1 MYERRGEETIRS
13 SFITAQTR
21 SHEKDETINIKGLIF
36 MNLTEYVEK
45 VSGIQL
51 TVYQKRMLE
60 LLGGLPKDSCIVMG
74 RKGPLILDSNGKRID
89 YEQIEEEAVKT

>member
-1 MYERRGEETIRS
+1 
-13 SFITAQTR
+13 
-21 SHEKDETINIKGLIF
+21 

-60 LLGGLPKDSCIVMG
+60 LLGSLPKDSCIVIG
-74 RKGPLILDSNGKRID
+74 RK
-89 YEQIEEEAVKT
+89 